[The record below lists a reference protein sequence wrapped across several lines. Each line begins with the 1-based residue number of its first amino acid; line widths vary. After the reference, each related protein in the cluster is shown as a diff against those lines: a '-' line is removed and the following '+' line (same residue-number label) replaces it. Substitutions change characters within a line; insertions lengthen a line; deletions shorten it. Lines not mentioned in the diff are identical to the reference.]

1 MEEKLNETLWNEYER
16 LEQSTLNWEGD
27 VNNPFFTELQKN
39 RIDVLKE
46 INKNHLSNADESIE
60 LKKIEAEKEIK
71 QYEQMQE
78 NKRNMFKGICTLI
91 LGGSSLIIS
100 VISLKKT
107 FEFDKTAT
115 FTSTLGRSV
124 VNEASKVNP
133 NKFFKW
139 F

>member
-16 LEQSTLNWEGD
+16 LEKSTLNWEGD

>member
-16 LEQSTLNWEGD
+16 LEQSTLNWKGD